1 MALGEISSAL
11 SILERLRSWYGV
23 WRKRKARPME
33 SVATRFVRLC
43 ESHGVH
49 RNQIPRFIG
58 HGLTLSDVQEDA
70 ALLPKLTE
78 DILEAACNRF
88 AVRREWLDGAETQ
101 VHPCH
106 DFYKWPEKFLSFI
119 KYLAE
124 TNPGGNLQGVL
135 IKPAERNPHSSALLI
150 LQETIGHIG
159 EKPVYRYHLCNNW
172 SYTYWKARAYLTACV
187 AVAWKRDVY
196 IHGIEKPGKTIQ
208 ELEEGATL
216 LGWRGEGIWALGR
229 KTWDPEDMALSPE
242 AFLNGIDSGQDN
254 FCIMSGLKL
263 WLELEQQGLMDA
275 GFSANTRERF
285 QEELAK
291 YSSVAMGQS
300 AAHISPFQE

>member
-1 MALGEISSAL
+1 M
-11 SILERLRSWYGV
+11 
-23 WRKRKARPME
+23 WRKRKAKPME

-43 ESHGVH
+43 ETHGVH

-58 HGLTLSDVQEDA
+58 GGLALTDVQEDA

-78 DILEAACNRF
+78 DILKAACDRF

-106 DFYKWPEKFLSFI
+106 DFYKWPENFLSFI
-119 KYLAE
+119 KGLSAS
-124 TNPGGNLQGVL
+124 NPDGNLQGVL
-135 IKPAERNPHSSALLI
+135 IAPAETDRHSSALLI

-159 EKPVYRYHLCNNW
+159 ERPIYRYHLCNNW
-172 SYTYWKARAYLTACV
+172 SFTYWKARAYMTACV

-196 IHGIEKPGKTIQ
+196 IHGIEKPSKTIQ
-208 ELEEGATL
+208 ELEEGDTL
-216 LGWRGEGIWALGR
+216 LGWKGEGIWALGR
-229 KTWDPEDMALSPE
+229 KTWDPENMALSPE
-242 AFLNGIDSGQDN
+242 SFLSGIDPHQGDSA
-254 FCIMSGLKL
+254 IKSGLEL
-263 WLELEQQGLMDA
+263 WLKLEQQGLMDA
-275 GFSANTRERF
+275 GFNANARKRF

-300 AAHISPFQE
+300 AAHISPSQE